1 MNSPASALPRHVH
14 PALFALLLYPFGV
27 CSGYLTTAIAYD
39 LRANGVGVAAIALLI
54 GWTFVPNTWKFLWA
68 PFVDLTLSP
77 KIWFVGATIVTA
89 AGVFAMDIVPPVPD
103 FLVTMTV
110 VATLAS
116 LASTFTGAGAE
127 AISVRLAPDHEK
139 GRYGGWMQ
147 VGNFV
152 GGGVGG
158 GLGLY
163 LSQHLEARWIAGA
176 VVGGS
181 CLLCPFALFAM
192 PAVSREITSEAP
204 LTRVVKV
211 LGELWDIVRSSR
223 GALAILVLF
232 LPLGTGAASGLWS
245 SIADDWHASA
255 DAVAL
260 SNGAWSGVVS
270 GVGCLVGG
278 YIADQMDRK
287 WSYALF
293 GLIQAAV
300 AVTMA
305 LAPRT
310 ELMFIIFTLVYAF
323 TAGLTYASFSA
334 IALEAA
340 GMTAA
345 ATSYS
350 LFAALSNFPIQYMTV
365 ADGFAHERFG
375 AAGMLYIESG
385 ICVLAVL
392 VYSVIK
398 QFARPRSRA
407 MS

>member
-1 MNSPASALPRHVH
+1 MSNAAATPSHHTH

-27 CSGYLTTAIAYD
+27 ASGYLTTAIAYD
-39 LRANGVGVAAIALLI
+39 LRANGVGVAAIAI
-54 GWTFVPNTWKFLWA
+54 MISWTFVPNTWKFLWA

-77 KIWFVGATIVTA
+77 KVWFVGATVITA
-89 AGVFAMDIVPPVPD
+89 LGVFAMDLVPPVPD

-110 VATLAS
+110 VATVAS
-116 LASTFTGAGAE
+116 LASTFAGAGAE
-127 AISVRLAPDHEK
+127 AISVRLAPDDEK

-147 VGNFV
+147 VGNFI

-163 LSQHLEARWIAGA
+163 LSQHLEQRWISGA

-181 CLLCPFALFAM
+181 CLLCPLALLAM

-211 LGELWDIVRSSR
+211 LGELWDIVRSSK

-245 SIADDWHASA
+245 SIAGDWHASA

-260 SNGAWSGVVS
+260 SNGAWSGVIS

-278 YIADQMDRK
+278 YIADKMDRK
-287 WSYALF
+287 WSYAVF
-293 GLIQAAV
+293 GLVQAACAV
-300 AVTMA
+300 AMA
-305 LAPRT
+305 TAPRT
-310 ELMFIIFTLVYAF
+310 EVMFIVFTLMYAF
-323 TAGLTYASFSA
+323 TSGLTYASFSA

-375 AAGMLYIESG
+375 AGGMLYIESA
-385 ICVLAVL
+385 ICVAAVVIYTIIKRLAQPKVAL
-392 VYSVIK
+392 
-398 QFARPRSRA
+398 AA
-407 MS
+407 